1 MAFDGKSSGNSSS
14 TSTSIGTL
22 EMMYLQQGTTLK
34 TAFNEEL
41 TKLVNLLFLDEERNK
56 HRPLDE
62 QIERLIVALK
72 MIRSP
77 EYQAELED
85 MVHARPLSEED
96 FFRRISEKGI
106 FNIFLKGVEGMIE
119 ARLHH
124 LIMVMAEFS

>member
-1 MAFDGKSSGNSSS
+1 MAYEDRGSSSSSSG
-14 TSTSIGTL
+14 SIGTL
-22 EMMYLQQGTTLK
+22 EMMYFQQGTTLK

-41 TKLVNLLFLDEERNK
+41 TKLVNLLFLDEERNR

-85 MVHARPLSEED
+85 MIHARPLSEED
-96 FFRRISEKGI
+96 FFRRISDKGI
-106 FNIFLKGVEGMIE
+106 FRIFLKGVEGMIE
-119 ARLHH
+119 ARLRH
-124 LIMVMAEFS
+124 LILVMAEFS